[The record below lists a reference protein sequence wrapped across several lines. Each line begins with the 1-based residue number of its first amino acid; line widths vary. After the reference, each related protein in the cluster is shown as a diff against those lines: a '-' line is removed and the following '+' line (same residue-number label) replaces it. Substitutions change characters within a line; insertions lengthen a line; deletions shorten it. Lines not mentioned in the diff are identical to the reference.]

1 MYSYLLIFVMAAVT
15 IMIRFLPFVVFRK
28 KAPDF
33 IMYLGRSL
41 PYCAMA
47 MLVVYCLRNCNVSS
61 LSGFLPELLAVVTV
75 IFSYKW
81 KHNTAL
87 SIVISTLI
95 YMLLVQ
101 LVFV

>member
-1 MYSYLLIFVMAAVT
+1 MHSYLLIFVMAAVT

-28 KAPDF
+28 KVPDF

-41 PYCAMA
+41 PYC
-47 MLVVYCLRNCNVSS
+47 V
-61 LSGFLPELLAVVTV
+61 FLPELLAVVTV